1 MLSAIVKEHQSKQA
15 VRKERQEQKRK
26 EAVQA
31 ASNLT
36 QALVDHLNVGVAQ
49 AYLNQKKLDA
59 EAKQLQ
65 HSATNFAKQTQ
76 LWLNLVESFSSS
88 LKEIGDAENWAR
100 SIEGDMRTI
109 ATALEYSYKA
119 SEYNWLL
126 FKNPTNR
133 IQSLDEHASNFFSG
147 LKAPIGRVQDGKAAC
162 RANEFNLKSVTGSY
176 NHGMSLTSD
185 EVVLDNN

>member
-1 MLSAIVKEHQSKQA
+1 MLSSIIKEHQAKQA
-15 VRKERQEQKRK
+15 ARKEIQEIKRK

-31 ASNLT
+31 ANNLT

-65 HSATNFAKQTQ
+65 QSATAFAKQTHS
-76 LWLNLVESFSSS
+76 WLTLVESFSSA

-119 SEYNWLL
+119 TQDPSR
-126 FKNPTNR
+126 PTTN
-133 IQSLDEHASNFFSG
+133 
-147 LKAPIGRVQDGKAAC
+147 
-162 RANEFNLKSVTGSY
+162 
-176 NHGMSLTSD
+176 
-185 EVVLDNN
+185 